1 MTMEQIEAL
10 IPPGILAE
18 MRQRQSG
25 KVFFDQ
31 VARDLAN
38 LKDIPKVN
46 GNDFL
51 LALLAANLGIAHDPV
66 VSAKPVAIG
75 EQFFEED
82 IIPFLPNSRLVFYV
96 QVSGVASIIQL
107 TTKFGD
113 NVIVNGSVLDGTP
126 FALSVPREFNVPV
139 TRRRKYNLLALT
151 ATTVDI
157 AFAIEFRIGL

>member
-18 MRQRQSG
+18 MRERQSG

-38 LKDIPKVN
+38 LKNIPKVD

-51 LALLAANLGIAHDPV
+51 LALLAANLGISHDPIV
-66 VSAKPVAIG
+66 TAKPVAIN
-75 EQFFEED
+75 EKFFEED

-96 QVSGVASIIQL
+96 QVSGFASIIQL
-107 TTKFGD
+107 TTKLGS
-113 NVIVNGSVLDGTP
+113 NQVIQGSVLDGTP
-126 FALSVPREFNVPV
+126 FAIAVPREFNVPV
-139 TRRRKYNLLALT
+139 TRRRKYNLRALT

-157 AFAIEFRIGL
+157 AFVIEFRIGL

>member
-10 IPPGILAE
+10 IPPGILE
-18 MRQRQSG
+18 GMKKRQSG
-25 KVFFDQ
+25 KAFFDQ

-38 LKDIPKVN
+38 LKNIPKVD

-66 VSAKPVAIG
+66 VTAKPVAIN
-75 EQFFEED
+75 EKFFEDD

-96 QVSGVASIIQL
+96 QISGVASIVQL
-107 TTKFGD
+107 TTKLGD
-113 NVIVNGSVLDGTP
+113 NQVINGSVLDGTA
-126 FALSVPREFNVPV
+126 FKIVTPREFNVPV
-139 TRRRKYNLLALT
+139 TRRRKYNLRALT